1 MEVRRKI
8 KRSESKD
15 AKRKS
20 ALNLIDVYD
29 IASDIGKEFEEL
41 IDSHGADH
49 ITSLMQKVIT
59 ALEHLEDLVQKNDT
73 ERTVIEEL
81 RKNIEHLEHED
92 SKKNEERIRYARDIE
107 QIEDHYKQETKDYV
121 TTIERLQNEN
131 RKLSNSLTAAT
142 ERDSAFSEDDSYIEI
157 DLVNKLQCIVERQRE
172 EIRHLTK
179 DLSDVESELE
189 EVKGQS
195 EKLSGSTRDLRR
207 KLRQAQSQ
215 LHCLVDERAELQV
228 ALQDQQR
235 ETASMAKRL
244 GIAARENEDLA
255 RSSSTSVD
263 LRGKVVYDADDPK
276 RPRFTLE
283 ELKEILQE
291 RNNLKAKVSDLED
304 ELEMFRPKPTV
315 VSNRLKIQSTNAAA
329 CDCAFHSGIEHA
341 DFFSGEPSL
350 AIEASQSS
358 DSEESD
364 SEDLPV
370 QGPMPYE
377 PEDAPWKK
385 RETSGIRKFFRQFF
399 GSQKE
404 SEETENYLSP
414 GLKAGQS
421 WSFRDLLTIEA
432 NQSP

>member
-1 MEVRRKI
+1 
-8 KRSESKD
+8 
-15 AKRKS
+15 
-20 ALNLIDVYD
+20 
-29 IASDIGKEFEEL
+29 
-41 IDSHGADH
+41 
-49 ITSLMQKVIT
+49 
-59 ALEHLEDLVQKNDT
+59 
-73 ERTVIEEL
+73 
-81 RKNIEHLEHED
+81 
-92 SKKNEERIRYARDIE
+92 
-107 QIEDHYKQETKDYV
+107 
-121 TTIERLQNEN
+121 
-131 RKLSNSLTAAT
+131 LTAAT

-263 LRGKVVYDADDPK
+263 LRGKVVYNADDPK

-304 ELEMFRPKPTV
+304 ELEMFRPKPT
-315 VSNRLKIQSTNAAA
+315 
-329 CDCAFHSGIEHA
+329 
-341 DFFSGEPSL
+341 
-350 AIEASQSS
+350 
-358 DSEESD
+358 
-364 SEDLPV
+364 
-370 QGPMPYE
+370 
-377 PEDAPWKK
+377 
-385 RETSGIRKFFRQFF
+385 
-399 GSQKE
+399 
-404 SEETENYLSP
+404 
-414 GLKAGQS
+414 
-421 WSFRDLLTIEA
+421 
-432 NQSP
+432 